1 MKRYFLAFLL
11 CLAPMF
17 PSTGTF
23 GQQTSFKVLAFYS
36 TKVEPDHVLFA
47 EGALKF
53 FSGVSAK
60 NNFTFVSTSNWD
72 DMNDFNLGKYQVV
85 VWLNDEPSKAGQRRA
100 FQDYIEN
107 GGAWLGF
114 HVAAYNDKDSNW
126 PWFVDFLGGG
136 VFDINSWPPLPAK
149 LTIDDRSHPVTKHLS
164 GSFISPDNEW
174 YVWKPSPRLNKN
186 VRVLVT
192 LDPSNY
198 PIGFKD
204 VLTSGDLP
212 VVWTNTKYKM
222 LYMNMGHGDKIFQS
236 LTQNKLIEDAML
248 WLGTIKGKK
257 SSLHVGISTQAEM
270 PAATG
275 TLISPHAVVVNPKT
289 NKVYAVNSS
298 NGTVTVI
305 GGSANSTKTV
315 RVGLEPMAIA
325 VNPVT
330 NKIYVGNSG
339 NGTVSVIDGA
349 TDAVTATV
357 KVGALPYVV
366 AANPTTNK
374 IYVSKTFSSTMT
386 MIDGATNTTTNL
398 KAGIQ
403 ADAIAVNPVTNK
415 LYLTNYE
422 SQNATVMD
430 GATNDTT
437 SVLAEVHIWAI
448 ALNPVTNK
456 IYAANA
462 GSSNLTV
469 IDGASNGT
477 TTVNTGAIPCA
488 IAVDSPANR
497 VYAVNYASDTVTVID
512 GANSSVVATL
522 GVGAHPQA
530 IGINPVTYTIYVANT
545 HSNNVTMIDGT
556 NNSVIATMPAGNGP
570 YAIAVDTAANKAYVS
585 NMGKDSL
592 TVIDGRQAGF
602 RSLRFSKAAGF
613 DLFPMFSLDR
623 VPLL

>member
-1 MKRYFLAFLL
+1 MKKCFATLL
-11 CLAPMF
+11 LSLVSMF

-53 FSGVSAK
+53 FSDLSAR
-60 NNFTFVSTSNWD
+60 NNFTFDSTSNWD

-85 VWLNDEPSKAGQRRA
+85 VWLNDEPSKAEQKRA
-100 FQDYIEN
+100 FQRYIEN

-136 VFDINSWPPLPAK
+136 VFHINSWPPLPAK
-149 LTIDDRSHPVTKHLS
+149 LTVDDRSHPVTKHLP
-164 GSFISPDNEW
+164 GSFRSPDNEW
-174 YVWKPSPRLNKN
+174 YIWKPSPRLNKG

-192 LDPSNY
+192 LAPSNY

-222 LYMNMGHGDKIFQS
+222 LYMNMGHGDKIFAS
-236 LTQNKLIEDAML
+236 PTQNKLIEDATL
-248 WLGTIKGKK
+248 WLGTI
-257 SSLHVGISTQAEM
+257 STQAEK

-275 TLISPHAVVVNPKT
+275 TKISPQAVAVNPKT
-289 NKVYAVNSS
+289 NKVYAVNPSD
-298 NGTVTVI
+298 GTVTVI
-305 GGSANSTKTV
+305 DGSANFTTTV
-315 RVGLEPMAIA
+315 RVGSEPMAIT

-330 NKIYVGNSG
+330 NKIYVGNSAS
-339 NGTVSVIDGA
+339 GTVSVIDGA

-357 KVGALPYVV
+357 KVGTLPYVV
-366 AANPTTNK
+366 AANPTSNK
-374 IYVSKTFSSTMT
+374 IYVSKTFSNTMT
-386 MIDGATNTTTNL
+386 VIDGATNATSNL

-422 SQNATVMD
+422 SQYVTVLD
-430 GATNDTT
+430 GTSNDTT
-437 SVLAEVHIWAI
+437 PVVAGVHLWAI
-448 ALNPVTNK
+448 APNLVTNK
-456 IYAANA
+456 IYVANA
-462 GSSNLTV
+462 GSSHLTV
-469 IDGASNGT
+469 IDGASDHT
-477 TTVNTGAIPCA
+477 TTVSTGDIPCA
-488 IAVDSPANR
+488 IAVDSLANR
-497 VYAVNYASDTVTVID
+497 VYAVNYASDSVTVID
-512 GANSSVVATL
+512 GANSSVIATV
-522 GVGAHPQA
+522 GVGERPQA
-530 IGINPVTYTIYVANT
+530 IGVNSVTHMIYVANT

-556 NNSVIATMPAGNGP
+556 NNLVIATVASGNGP

-585 NMGKDSL
+585 TMGKDSL
-592 TVIDGRQAGF
+592 TVIDG
-602 RSLRFSKAAGF
+602 KAK
-613 DLFPMFSLDR
+613 P
-623 VPLL
+623 

>member
-1 MKRYFLAFLL
+1 MKRYFLALL
-11 CLAPMF
+11 LSLVPMF
-17 PSTGTF
+17 PSTHTF
-23 GQQTSFKVLAFYS
+23 GQQTSFRVLAFYS
-36 TKVEPDHVLFA
+36 AKVEPDHVLFA
-47 EGALKF
+47 EGALEF
-53 FSGVSAK
+53 FSALSAT
-60 NNFTFVSTSNWD
+60 NNFTFDSTSNWD

-85 VWLNDEPSKAGQRRA
+85 VWLNDEPSKAEQRRA
-100 FQDYIEN
+100 FQEYVEN

-136 VFDINSWPPLPAK
+136 VFHINSWPPLPAK
-149 LTIDDRSHPVTKHLS
+149 LTVDDRSHPVTKHLPS
-164 GSFISPDNEW
+164 SFISPDNEW
-174 YVWKPSPRLNKN
+174 YIWKPSPRLNKG

-222 LYMNMGHGDKIFQS
+222 LYMNMGHGDKIFRS
-236 LTQNKLIEDAML
+236 PTQNKMIEDATL
-248 WLGTIKGKK
+248 WLGT
-257 SSLHVGISTQAEM
+257 ISTQAEM

-275 TLISPHAVVVNPKT
+275 TEISPHAIVVNPKT

-298 NGTVTVI
+298 NGTVTVMD
-305 GGSANSTKTV
+305 GSANSTTTV
-315 RVGLEPMAIA
+315 RVGSEPMAIA

-339 NGTVSVIDGA
+339 SGTVSVIDGA
-349 TDAVTATV
+349 TNAVTATV

-374 IYVSKTFSSTMT
+374 IYVSKTFSNTMAV
-386 MIDGATNTTTNL
+386 IDGATNATSNL

-415 LYLTNYE
+415 LYLANYE
-422 SQNATVMD
+422 SQNVTVMD

-437 SVLAEVHIWAI
+437 SVVAGVHLWAI
-448 ALNPVTNK
+448 APNPVTNK
-456 IYAANA
+456 IYVANA

-469 IDGASNGT
+469 IDGASNDI
-477 TTVNTGAIPCA
+477 TTVKTGDIPCA
-488 IAVDSPANR
+488 IAVDSAANR
-497 VYAVNYASDTVTVID
+497 IYAVNYASDSVTVID
-512 GANSSVVATL
+512 GANSSVIATV
-522 GVGAHPQA
+522 GVGARPQA
-530 IGINPVTYTIYVANT
+530 IGINSVTHTIYVANT

-556 NNSVIATMPAGNGP
+556 NNSVIATMATGNGP

-585 NMGKDSL
+585 NMGKNSL
-592 TVIDGRQAGF
+592 TVIDGRQATTE
-602 RSLRFSKAAGF
+602 RHTADHVRQ
-613 DLFPMFSLDR
+613 
-623 VPLL
+623 

>member
-1 MKRYFLAFLL
+1 MKKCFATLL
-11 CLAPMF
+11 LSLVSMF

-53 FSGVSAK
+53 FSGLAAR
-60 NNFTFVSTSNWD
+60 NNFTFDSTSNWD

-85 VWLNDEPSKAGQRRA
+85 VWLNDEPSKAEQKRA
-100 FQDYIEN
+100 FQEYIEN

-136 VFDINSWPPLPAK
+136 VFHINSWPPLPAK
-149 LTIDDRSHPVTKHLS
+149 LTVDDRSHPATIHLP

-174 YVWKPSPRLNKN
+174 YIWKPSPRLNKS

-222 LYMNMGHGDKIFQS
+222 LYMNMGHGDKIFGS
-236 LTQNKLIEDAML
+236 AIQNKLIEDATL
-248 WLGTIKGKK
+248 WLGT
-257 SSLHVGISTQAEM
+257 ISTQAEM
-270 PAATG
+270 PAASG
-275 TLISPHAVVVNPKT
+275 GEISPHAVVVNPKT
-289 NKVYAVNSS
+289 NRVYAVNSRD
-298 NGTVTVI
+298 GTITVMDES
-305 GGSANSTKTV
+305 GNSATTV
-315 RVGLEPMAIA
+315 RVGSEPMAIA
-325 VNPVT
+325 VNPAT
-330 NKIYVGNSG
+330 NKIYVGNTGS
-339 NGTVSVIDGA
+339 GTVSVIDGA

-366 AANPTTNK
+366 AANPATNK
-374 IYVSKTFSSTMT
+374 IYVSKTFSNTMT
-386 MIDGATNTTTNL
+386 VIDGATNATSSL

-422 SQNATVMD
+422 SQNVTVLD
-430 GATNDTT
+430 GATNGAT
-437 SVLAEVHIWAI
+437 SVVAGVHLWAI

-456 IYAANA
+456 IYLANA

-469 IDGASNGT
+469 IDGASNGI
-477 TTVNTGAIPCA
+477 TTVNTGDIPCA
-488 IAVDSPANR
+488 IAVDSAANR
-497 VYAVNYASDTVTVID
+497 VYAVNYASDSVTVID
-512 GANSSVVATL
+512 GANSSVIATV
-522 GVGAHPQA
+522 GVGARPQA
-530 IGINPVTYTIYVANT
+530 IGINSVTHTIYVANT
-545 HSNNVTMIDGT
+545 HGNNVTIIDGT
-556 NNSVIATMPAGNGP
+556 NNSVVATMATGNGP

-585 NMGKDSL
+585 TMGKNSL
-592 TVIDGRQAGF
+592 TVIDGR
-602 RSLRFSKAAGF
+602 KATTGGGPAE
-613 DLFPMFSLDR
+613 R
-623 VPLL
+623 ARQ

>member
-1 MKRYFLAFLL
+1 MRRYFLTFLL

-17 PSTGTF
+17 PSTAAF

-53 FSGVSAK
+53 FSDLSAK
-60 NNFTFVSTSNWD
+60 NNFTFDSTSDWD

-100 FQDYIEN
+100 FQEYIEN

-114 HVAAYNDKDSNW
+114 HVAAYNDIDSNW

-136 VFDINSWPPLPAK
+136 VFHINSWPPLPAK
-149 LTIDDRSHPVTKHLS
+149 LTVDDRSHPVTKHLP
-164 GSFISPDNEW
+164 GSFVSPDNEW
-174 YVWKPSPRLNKN
+174 YIWKPSPRLNKA

-204 VLTSGDLP
+204 VLTGGDLP

-222 LYMNMGHGDKIFQS
+222 LYMNMGHGNKIFRS
-236 LTQNKLIEDAML
+236 LTQNKLIEDATL
-248 WLGTIKGKK
+248 WLGM
-257 SSLHVGISTQAEM
+257 ISTQAEM

-275 TLISPHAVVVNPKT
+275 TQISPRAVVVNQKT

-298 NGTVTVI
+298 NGTVAVI
-305 GGSANSTKTV
+305 DGPANSTKTV
-315 RVGLEPMAIA
+315 RVGSQPIAIA

-339 NGTVSVIDGA
+339 SGTVSVIDGA

-366 AANPTTNK
+366 AVNPATNK
-374 IYVSKTFSSTMT
+374 IYVSKTFSNTMT
-386 MIDGATNTTTNL
+386 LIDGASNATTNL

-415 LYLTNYE
+415 LYLANYE
-422 SQNATVMD
+422 SQNVTVMD
-430 GATNDTT
+430 GATNDAT
-437 SVLAEVHIWAI
+437 SVVAGVHLWAI
-448 ALNPVTNK
+448 EPNLVTNK
-456 IYAANA
+456 IYVANA

-469 IDGASNGT
+469 IDGASNDT
-477 TTVNTGAIPCA
+477 TTVNTGDIPCS
-488 IAVDSPANR
+488 IAVDSEANR
-497 VYAVNYASDTVTVID
+497 VYAVNYASDSVTVID
-512 GANSSVVATL
+512 GANGSVIATV

-530 IGINPVTYTIYVANT
+530 IGINSVTHTIYVANT

-556 NNSVIATMPAGNGP
+556 DNSVIATIPAGNGP

-602 RSLRFSKAAGF
+602 RSLRF
-613 DLFPMFSLDR
+613 
-623 VPLL
+623 